1 MGLLIKGLLG
11 ALVVVLIGVLAKTKN
26 YAIAGLIPLFPTFAL
41 IAHYI
46 VASERGIEA
55 LRATIVFGMWSIV
68 PYFIY
73 LLSLW
78 YFTGIMRLPLALAGA
93 VGCWG
98 LCAWLLILAGAAS
111 TNAEGGRRRRRM
123 TGRSRSGW

>member
-11 ALVVVLIGVLAKTKN
+11 ALVVVLIGVLAKTKTTLSLAWSRCFHLCAHRPL
-26 YAIAGLIPLFPTFAL
+26 YCRQRAGDRSPARDHRIR
-41 IAHYI
+41 H
-46 VASERGIEA
+46 VVDS
-55 LRATIVFGMWSIV
+55 S
-68 PYFIY
+68 YFIY

-98 LCAWLLILAGAAS
+98 CAPGC
-111 TNAEGGRRRRRM
+111 
-123 TGRSRSGW
+123 

>member
-11 ALVVVLIGVLAKTKN
+11 ALVVVLIGVLAKNQKLR
-26 YAIAGLIPLFPTFAL
+26 YRWPGPAVSHLCAHRPLYCRQRA
-41 IAHYI
+41 
-46 VASERGIEA
+46 GIEA
-55 LRATIVFGMWSIV
+55 LRATIVFGMWSIL

-98 LCAWLLILAGAAS
+98 LCARLLILGW
-111 TNAEGGRRRRRM
+111 
-123 TGRSRSGW
+123 SRFH

>member
-26 YAIAGLIPLFPTFAL
+26 YAIAGLVPLFPTFAL

-55 LRATIVFGMWSIV
+55 LRATIVFGMWSRRGGMLGAV
-68 PYFIY
+68 
-73 LLSLW
+73 
-78 YFTGIMRLPLALAGA
+78 RLAVNPRLEPFPLAQRAAA
-93 VGCWG
+93 VD
-98 LCAWLLILAGAAS
+98 S
-111 TNAEGGRRRRRM
+111 E
-123 TGRSRSGW
+123 

>member
-1 MGLLIKGLLG
+1 M
-11 ALVVVLIGVLAKTKN
+11 ACWRKTKN
-26 YAIAGLIPLFPTFAL
+26 YAIAGLVPLFPTFAL

-55 LRATIVFGMWSIV
+55 LRATIVFGMWSIL

-78 YFTGIMRLPLALAGA
+78 YFTGICACRWRWQAQWDAGA
-93 VGCWG
+93 VR
-98 LCAWLLILAGAAS
+98 LAVNPRLEPFPLAQRAAAVDS
-111 TNAEGGRRRRRM
+111 E
-123 TGRSRSGW
+123 

>member
-26 YAIAGLIPLFPTFAL
+26 YAIAGLVPLFPTFAL

-46 VASERGIEA
+46 VASERGSKPCA
-55 LRATIVFGMWSIV
+55 RPSYSACGRFF
-68 PYFIY
+68 PDFIY

-98 LCAWLLILAGAAS
+98 CAPGC
-111 TNAEGGRRRRRM
+111 
-123 TGRSRSGW
+123 

>member
-26 YAIAGLIPLFPTFAL
+26 YAIAGLVPLFPTFAL

-55 LRATIVFGMWSIV
+55 LRATIVFGMWSIL
-68 PYFIY
+68 PI
-73 LLSLW
+73 LSICCHC
-78 YFTGIMRLPLALAGA
+78 GISPGSCACRWRWQAQWDAGA
-93 VGCWG
+93 VR
-98 LCAWLLILAGAAS
+98 LAVNPRLEPFPLAQRAAAVDS
-111 TNAEGGRRRRRM
+111 E
-123 TGRSRSGW
+123 

>member
-26 YAIAGLIPLFPTFAL
+26 YALAGLIPLFPTFAL

-55 LRATIVFGMWSIV
+55 LRATIVLGMWSII
-68 PYFIY
+68 PYFVY
-73 LLSLW
+73 LVSLW
-78 YFTGIMRLPLALAGA
+78 YFTGIMRLPLALACVVAIIAIVVVLLAAGWRWQA
-93 VGCWG
+93 RWDAGGYAPGC
-98 LCAWLLILAGAAS
+98 
-111 TNAEGGRRRRRM
+111 
-123 TGRSRSGW
+123 

>member
-26 YAIAGLIPLFPTFAL
+26 YAIAGLVPLFPTFAL

-55 LRATIVFGMWSIV
+55 LRATIVFGMWSIL

-93 VGCWG
+93 VGMLG
-98 LCAWLLILAGAAS
+98 AVRLAVNPRLEPFPLAQRAAAVDS
-111 TNAEGGRRRRRM
+111 E
-123 TGRSRSGW
+123 

>member
-1 MGLLIKGLLG
+1 M
-11 ALVVVLIGVLAKTKN
+11 VVLIGVLAKTKTTLSL
-26 YAIAGLIPLFPTFAL
+26 AWSRCFPPCAHRPLYCRQRA
-41 IAHYI
+41 
-46 VASERGIEA
+46 GIEA
-55 LRATIVFGMWSIV
+55 LRATIVFGMWSIL

-98 LCAWLLILAGAAS
+98 LCAGC
-111 TNAEGGRRRRRM
+111 
-123 TGRSRSGW
+123 

>member
-93 VGCWG
+93 VGVLGAVCLAVDCWLEPLPLTQRATAVDG
-98 LCAWLLILAGAAS
+98 V
-111 TNAEGGRRRRRM
+111 
-123 TGRSRSGW
+123 

>member
-26 YAIAGLIPLFPTFAL
+26 YAIAGLVPLFPTFAL

-55 LRATIVFGMWSIV
+55 LRATIVFGMWSIL

-78 YFTGIMRLPLALAGA
+78 YFTGAGRRSGMLGAVRLAVNPRLEPFPLAQRAAA
-93 VGCWG
+93 VD
-98 LCAWLLILAGAAS
+98 S
-111 TNAEGGRRRRRM
+111 E
-123 TGRSRSGW
+123 

>member
-26 YAIAGLIPLFPTFAL
+26 YALAGLIPLFPTFAL

-55 LRATIVFGMWSIV
+55 LRATIVFGMWSII
-68 PYFIY
+68 PYFVY
-73 LLSLW
+73 LVSLW

-98 LCAWLLILAGAAS
+98 LCARLLIWAGTTSTSAA
-111 TNAEGGRRRRRM
+111 GGRRRRRM
-123 TGRSRSGW
+123 TGR